1 MLAGAGAIVTSAKDG
16 REAVALAERTAF
28 NVIVTD
34 IQMPH
39 LDGFG
44 EAKQIRKIEQQ
55 LMNTPNERIPGSI
68 NKYSSIAFFIILSCQ
83 KKGYPVIYFYIKDI
97 IYCSFFYIVIFPTL
111 PNFF

>member
-28 NVIVTD
+28 NVVVTD

-44 EAKQIRKIEQQ
+44 EAKQIRKIEER
-55 LMNTPNERIPGSI
+55 LRNTPKERVPGT
-68 NKYSSIAFFIILSCQ
+68 LS
-83 KKGYPVIYFYIKDI
+83 K
-97 IYCSFFYIVIFPTL
+97 
-111 PNFF
+111 